1 MLSHFRRCVGPRF
14 RLPAVHGVAQSTEEH
29 GVVVWP
35 KAARQQGRR
44 RCVHAHEIIRLSAT
58 KTCIAAV
65 ELEKNQ

>member
-1 MLSHFRRCVGPRF
+1 
-14 RLPAVHGVAQSTEEH
+14 VHGVAQSTEEH